1 MIENPILRGF
11 NPDASIIRVEDDYYI
26 ATSTFEWFPGVLIH
40 HSKDLMNW
48 RPLTRPLD
56 RVSQLDLR
64 GVPSSGG
71 IWAPSLSYSDGTFYL
86 CFTNVVGRKG
96 VYKDLHNYIVTAPS
110 IEGPWSEPIYLNSS
124 GFDHFLFHDTDGRK
138 YLFNMQWD
146 FRKNKSRFAGII
158 MQEFCS
164 VEGKLIGEIKLVT
177 QGTDLGVT
185 EGPMVYKKD
194 GYYYLLVAEGGTG
207 PMHAATLMRS
217 TTIDGPYEVDPEYPI
232 ITTKNTPE
240 HPLQNAGHGSL
251 VETQLGDWYMVFIC
265 SRPLQDGNKLSPL
278 GRETSLQ
285 KVVWTSDGWLK
296 LASGGKQPQL
306 HIPETELTPY
316 PFAPDP
322 VRDDFDSTSLSVHWH
337 TLRVPADE
345 SWLSLS
351 ERPGFL
357 RLKGRESLTSLH
369 NQSLV
374 ARRIQSFQCEMVT
387 CVAFEP
393 VSFTQMAGLVLYYD
407 ESDHYYLRISHD
419 EQLGKHLAI
428 IVSDQG
434 QYDELDVYVAIP
446 EGERIYLKA
455 AMNFDKIQFSYST
468 DGQSWQPIGPT
479 LYSGNLADSY
489 QRKLSFTGAFVGLC
503 AQDLRGTRLY
513 ADFDFFEY
521 VSGNERSIAK

>member
-1 MIENPILRGF
+1 MIQNPILRGF
-11 NPDASIIRVEDDYYI
+11 NPDASIIRVADDYYI

-71 IWAPSLSYSDGTFYL
+71 IWAPSLSYCDGTFFL

-110 IEGPWSEPIYLNSS
+110 IEGPWSEPIYLNAS

-146 FRKNKSRFAGII
+146 FRKNKNRFAGII
-158 MQEFCS
+158 MQEFCPA
-164 VEGKLIGEIKLVT
+164 EGKLFGEIKLVT

-207 PMHAATLMRS
+207 PMHAATIMRS
-217 TTIDGPYEVDPEYPI
+217 KSVDGPYEVDPDYPL
-232 ITTKNTPE
+232 ITTRTTPD

-265 SRPLQDGNKLSPL
+265 SRPLPDGSGLSPL

-285 KVVWTSDGWLK
+285 KVVWTPDGWLR
-296 LASGGKQPQL
+296 LAAGGKQPQL
-306 HIPETELTPY
+306 HTPKTELTPHL
-316 PFAPDP
+316 FESDQ
-322 VRDDFDSTSLSVHWH
+322 VRDDFESSKLSVHWH
-337 TLRVPADE
+337 TLRVPAEE

-351 ERPGFL
+351 EHPGFL

-387 CVAFEP
+387 CVAFDPEA
-393 VSFTQMAGLVLYYD
+393 FTQMAGLVLYYD

-419 EQLGKHLAI
+419 EQFGKHLAI

-434 QYDELDVYVAIP
+434 QYDELDAYVPIP
-446 EGERIYLKA
+446 EGEHIYLKA
-455 AMNFDKIQFSYST
+455 TMNFNKIQFFYRL
-468 DGQSWQPIGPT
+468 DAHSWQPIGPT

-489 QRKLSFTGAFVGLC
+489 QRKLSFTGAFVGMC
-503 AQDLRGTRLY
+503 AQDLRGTRLH
-513 ADFDFFEY
+513 ADFDFFDYKELE
-521 VSGNERSIAK
+521 N